1 MSEMQLRRR
10 AGERGGKIA
19 RRPSAVAQ
27 NGRNALVGQRPV
39 DFRSDVGREMRRQR
53 RAAEQ
58 SHGIAHFPGEVL
70 QPFPLRSGNALFA
83 GDENRGAEPAVL
95 QPERIELGMA
105 AHEHDGNLP
114 TARPAQNPA
123 DSPRA
128 A

>member
-1 MSEMQLRRR
+1 MERTQYLGELRQDITFTMRQLVKNPGFT
-10 AGERGGKIA
+10 AIA
-19 RRPSAVAQ
+19 VLTLALGIGATTAIFSAVYA
-27 NGRNALVGQRPV
+27 V
-39 DFRSDVGREMRRQR
+39 
-53 RAAEQ
+53 
-58 SHGIAHFPGEVL
+58 VL